1 MRTCLP
7 TRIDQDAK
15 VVVVNMGD
23 ARSVIKNA
31 SNYNSTSIPIA
42 MNATMVM
49 KHIYKALVIIITL
62 VKDELIPHIV
72 N

>member
-1 MRTCLP
+1 
-7 TRIDQDAK
+7 
-15 VVVVNMGD
+15 MGD